1 MALKILSP
9 LGTDRG
15 ITSEAYVRIADYQ
28 ISKYGSANFRIEL
41 FQSQDDSVSVS
52 GGLPGMGGG
61 FASGGPARNQQ
72 IGENLYVPLTAQV
85 EETTS
90 VARMVPVEVEFTE
103 EVDGVD
109 EEGNP
114 TSTTVTR
121 TRVEMQEQMVDQTYT
136 KTVADLSSAEG
147 VDVFAFGY
155 GHLRTKLEGL
165 FGADN
170 VVDC

>member
-1 MALKILSP
+1 MALKITAQI
-9 LGTDRG
+9 GTDKG

-41 FQSQDDSVSVS
+41 FQSEADSVPATSYPGMS
-52 GGLPGMGGG
+52 GGV
-61 FASGGPARNQQ
+61 ARNQQ
-72 IGENLYVPLTAQV
+72 IGESLYIAMTKQV
-85 EETTS
+85 EETMT
-90 VARMVPVEVEFTE
+90 VKRMVPVQVEFTE
-103 EVDGVD
+103 EAPGPLD

-121 TRVEMQEQMVDQTYT
+121 TRTEMQEQDVEETMT
-136 KTVADLSSAEG
+136 KTVPDLSSAEG
-147 VDVFAFGY
+147 VDVFEFGY
-155 GHLRTKLEGL
+155 SHLKTKLEGL